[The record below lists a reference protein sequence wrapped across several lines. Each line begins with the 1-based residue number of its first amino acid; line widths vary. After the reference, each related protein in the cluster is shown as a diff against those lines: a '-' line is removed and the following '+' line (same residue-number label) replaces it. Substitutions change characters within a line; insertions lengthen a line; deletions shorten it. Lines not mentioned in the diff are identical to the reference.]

1 MVAAQA
7 TILGQSPSS
16 LGTTLALLI
25 TFIGIGVIANALII
39 YAIAQVFVERRQ
51 NLERQR
57 GTDTA

>member
-1 MVAAQA
+1 MLAVPA

-25 TFIGIGVIANALII
+25 TFVGIGIIANALII

-51 NLERQR
+51 NQERQR
-57 GTDTA
+57 SNES

>member
-1 MVAAQA
+1 MVVIPA

-25 TFIGIGVIANALII
+25 TFIGVGIIANALII

-57 GTDTA
+57 RTDVA